1 MAPSRVV
8 QRLVSAAYFH
18 SYRSLGVY
26 GLMCTLPRIP
36 CEYVADNLLVM
47 LSYKLS
53 CRGGV
58 VMSSLKCGM
67 VSLLVFLSEVVHI
80 LLNLNKNDL

>member
-18 SYRSLGVY
+18 SYRRLGVY

-36 CEYVADNLLVM
+36 CEYVADNLLVI

-58 VMSSLKCGM
+58 VMSSLNFGM
-67 VSLLVFLSEVVHI
+67 VSLLVFISEVVRI
-80 LLNLNKNDL
+80 